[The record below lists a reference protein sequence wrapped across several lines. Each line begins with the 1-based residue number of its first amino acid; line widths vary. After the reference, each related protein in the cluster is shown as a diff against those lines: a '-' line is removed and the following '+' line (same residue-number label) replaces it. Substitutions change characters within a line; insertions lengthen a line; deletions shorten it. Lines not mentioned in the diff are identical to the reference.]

1 MKSKGKKSTK
11 IKKNDLIS
19 EVIRKNPKSSK
30 VLFELGLTCIDCP
43 LAMQETI
50 EEGCLMH
57 GINADEVIQKLN
69 NNLK

>member
-1 MKSKGKKSTK
+1 MKSKSKKTEK
-11 IKKNDLIS
+11 INKNDLIS

-30 VLFELGLTCIDCP
+30 VLFDLGLTCIDCP

-57 GINADEVIQKLN
+57 GVDPDEILDKLN
-69 NNLK
+69 KKNK

>member
-1 MKSKGKKSTK
+1 MKSKNKKLEK
-11 IKKNDLIS
+11 INKNDLIS

-30 VLFELGLTCIDCP
+30 VLFESGLTCIDCP

-57 GINADEVIQKLN
+57 GLEPEEIIDKLN
-69 NNLK
+69 KTHR